1 MTTLTLKAGSALLCA
16 LAVTLSA
23 GAFASASAQE
33 TPWQPP
39 KTTNPWPKV
48 GTEFQFQAEYDQFT
62 LPATP
67 TTRQFVLAA
76 QHQTLVELDEHWWFS
91 NLLTLQPM
99 QDPPFGKTSVLGKEG
114 LFAEEL
120 YGQWNNQIFKVK
132 AGKFAPNFARAWYL
146 TPGVYGADFN
156 SDYALS
162 EDIGVEASYVF
173 VPETFGRHQVSVTD
187 FMADRTLLSRSLI
200 HDRGP
205 QHLSDGGPG
214 NTEAPK
220 SWVFSYDA
228 ADVPLGLAA
237 MDYQLSYATL
247 ARGQGDTGQE
257 RRLSAGFNINSP
269 INRSTEETLRG
280 HFTELRFIAE
290 GVRLWD
296 ADGVAGQRRDY
307 LTVAA
312 EYVTGTWV
320 LDASE
325 TERWTRNPGSTVHD
339 SLTALSI
346 GKNLPSDTTV
356 ALGVARH
363 NEGGA
368 ESWWAGLQ
376 LSQTLT
382 TCNRCLIRSRHY

>member
-1 MTTLTLKAGSALLCA
+1 MTNFLFKAGSALGCA
-16 LAVTLSA
+16 LAVAISA

-33 TPWQPP
+33 APWQPP
-39 KTTNPWPKV
+39 KSTNPWPKI
-48 GTEFQFQAEYDQFT
+48 GTEAQFQAEYDQFS

-76 QHQTLVELDEHWWFS
+76 QHQTLLELDNHWWFS
-91 NLLTLQPM
+91 NLLTLQPLA
-99 QDPPFGKTSVLGKEG
+99 DPRIGKTTVLGREG

-132 AGKFAPNFARAWYL
+132 FGKFGQNFARAWYL
-146 TPGVYGADFN
+146 TPGVYGQDFN

-173 VPETFGRHQVSVTD
+173 VPETFGRHQISVSD
-187 FMADRTLLSRSLI
+187 FMTDRTVFSRSLFN
-200 HDRGP
+200 DRG
-205 QHLSDGGPG
+205 QVHLSDGGPA
-214 NTEAPK
+214 NTDAPK

-228 ADVPLGLAA
+228 ANVPIGLAA
-237 MDYQLSYATL
+237 LDYQLSYATL
-247 ARGQGDTGQE
+247 ARGMGDTGQE
-257 RRLSAGFNINSP
+257 RRMAAGFNINAP
-269 INRSTEETLRG
+269 LNRSTEETLRG

-290 GVRLWD
+290 AVRLLD

-307 LTVAA
+307 LTEAF

-320 LDASE
+320 IDASE
-325 TERWTRNPGSTVHD
+325 TDRWTHNSGSTVHD
-339 SLTALSI
+339 SLSAVSL

-363 NEGGA
+363 DEGGV

-382 TCNRCLIRSRHY
+382 TCNRCLIRSKHY